1 METRAS
7 RAVHL
12 RHLTPMDFLERSARV
27 YPEKTAVIYD
37 DLRRTYPE
45 MLARVY
51 RFANLLRSLD
61 VHPGD
66 RVAVLLPNAPQL
78 LEAHFAVPLAG
89 AQLCALNIRLSPSE
103 ISHILA
109 HCGATVVIYDG
120 EFEPLLSQRRTEPQL
135 LRIGPGAEDAQD
147 FEIALRAASAAPLT
161 QELQS

>member
-1 METRAS
+1 
-7 RAVHL
+7 
-12 RHLTPMDFLERSARV
+12 MDFLERSARV

-89 AQLCALNIRLSPSE
+89 AQNPAVFSSTGTYEFKIDTTGTATASITYTITFSPAS
-103 ISHILA
+103 
-109 HCGATVVIYDG
+109 GNGMQTATMKSGNTTLGSGPTGPPSTTASSSARMV
-120 EFEPLLSQRRTEPQL
+120 RART
-135 LRIGPGAEDAQD
+135 
-147 FEIALRAASAAPLT
+147 FSRA
-161 QELQS
+161 